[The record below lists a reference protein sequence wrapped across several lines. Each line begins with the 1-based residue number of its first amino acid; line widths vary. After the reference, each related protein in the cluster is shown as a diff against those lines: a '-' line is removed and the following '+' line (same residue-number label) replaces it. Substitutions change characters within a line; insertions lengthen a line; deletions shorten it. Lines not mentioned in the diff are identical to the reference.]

1 MGLALLADKLPAA
14 RAAEWGLIWACVA
27 DGEFRAH
34 VDALAARLAAM
45 PTKALVRD
53 ALEATKGYVG
63 ASGKVNMSPTDHMG
77 LDLSA
82 FRLVEIKA
90 GDWALLGSK

>member
-1 MGLALLADKLPAA
+1 M
-14 RAAEWGLIWACVA
+14 
-27 DGEFRAH
+27 
-34 VDALAARLAAM
+34 
-45 PTKALVRD
+45 RD

-63 ASGKVNMSPTDHMG
+63 ASGKVNMSASDHMG